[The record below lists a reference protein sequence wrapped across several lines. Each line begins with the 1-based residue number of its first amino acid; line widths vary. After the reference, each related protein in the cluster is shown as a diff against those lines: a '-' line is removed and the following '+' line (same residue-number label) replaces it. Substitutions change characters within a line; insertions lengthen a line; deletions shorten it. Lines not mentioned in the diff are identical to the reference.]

1 MQEFNTKMF
10 NEKEVLFRTTTW
22 LWCLKERGNI
32 TPPAKSDPKS
42 VAV

>member
-1 MQEFNTKMF
+1 MQEFNTKVF
-10 NEKEVLFRTTTW
+10 DKKEVLFRTTW
-22 LWCLKERGNI
+22 LWFSKEGGNI